1 MVVLRETKERE
12 DDPHPGELHRD
23 HTVDRIR
30 CEHDDEKRREQREQD
45 DRGEQKR
52 VYSSITCSPGTGF
65 SVCASTSPVAGSMSR
80 M

>member
-1 MVVLRETKERE
+1 VLRKAEERE
-12 DDPHPGELHRD
+12 HDPHASELEGD
-23 HTVDRIR
+23 YAVNRIR

-52 VYSSITCSPGTGF
+52 VYSSITCSPGTCF
-65 SVCASTSPVAGSMSR
+65 NVCASTSPVAGSMSR